1 MTAIERPADSKLWG
15 GDDQM
20 RDALVAGVV
29 RSTRELIR
37 IESPSPS
44 VWSLIG
50 NITDVGALNV
60 PFVVFTLVLR
70 IGVGRLVSTTEI
82 VVAPNALF
90 QVAMLPAAFISGT
103 IRANIGA
110 IPSLRETWDLSLW
123 AAPFIPWEG
132 S

>member
-20 RDALVAGVV
+20 RDPLVAGVV